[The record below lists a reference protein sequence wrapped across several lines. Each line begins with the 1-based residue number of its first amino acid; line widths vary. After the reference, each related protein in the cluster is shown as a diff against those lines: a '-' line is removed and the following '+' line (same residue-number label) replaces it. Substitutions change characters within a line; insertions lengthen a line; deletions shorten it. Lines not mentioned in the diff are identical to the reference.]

1 MDAGT
6 AERAFEPFFTT
17 KGGDSAAGLGL
28 PVVRRFA
35 TQAGGNAWLRSEPG
49 KGTTVT
55 VVLPAADGSASPAIY
70 QGAMESAG
78 TLLVVDDE
86 PAIRSVA
93 HRVLTTAGYQVVMAS
108 NGDEAVRLLRDPDLS
123 LDMVLTDI
131 VMPGMT
137 GAAFTAQVRALRPG
151 LPILF
156 MSGYDRPDIAAGG
169 IDPFAPIISKPFSRP
184 ALLAKVS
191 QILTADAGL
200 PRGET

>member
-1 MDAGT
+1 
-6 AERAFEPFFTT
+6 
-17 KGGDSAAGLGL
+17 
-28 PVVRRFA
+28 
-35 TQAGGNAWLRSEPG
+35 
-49 KGTTVT
+49 
-55 VVLPAADGSASPAIY
+55 VVLPAAAGSASPAID
-70 QGAMESAG
+70 QGRAVESAG

-86 PAIRSVA
+86 AAIRSVA

-108 NGDEAVRLLRDPDLS
+108 NGDEAVRLLRDPDLA

-191 QILTADAGL
+191 QMLTAGAG
-200 PRGET
+200 PSRGKT